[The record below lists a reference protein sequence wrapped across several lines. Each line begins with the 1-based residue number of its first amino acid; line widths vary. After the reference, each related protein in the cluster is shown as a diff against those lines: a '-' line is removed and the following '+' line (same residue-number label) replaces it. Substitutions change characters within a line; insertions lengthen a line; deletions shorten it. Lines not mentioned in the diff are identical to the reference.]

1 MRLQDNQYLPAFQST
16 VNLNLS
22 LKLCQHVL
30 YELQHMFSSVI
41 EGDSCLVNVNF
52 IAKLF
57 NRIHNYGR
65 TKTLETVMEGL
76 NLICEIKEAVRQH
89 QSLFHRKTVGNKGK
103 RLLMKGNSQ

>member
-1 MRLQDNQYLPAFQST
+1 MSQN
-16 VNLNLS
+16 
-22 LKLCQHVL
+22 
-30 YELQHMFSSVI
+30 LQHMFSSVI

-76 NLICEIKEAVRQH
+76 NLIRVDKEGCQTASVIVSQKKWWAIKE
-89 QSLFHRKTVGNKGK
+89 SDY
-103 RLLMKGNSQ
+103 